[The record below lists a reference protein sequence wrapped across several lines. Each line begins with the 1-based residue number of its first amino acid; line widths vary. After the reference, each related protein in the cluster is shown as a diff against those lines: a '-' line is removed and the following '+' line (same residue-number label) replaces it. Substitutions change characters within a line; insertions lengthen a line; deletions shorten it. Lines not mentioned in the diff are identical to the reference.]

1 MFLIISL
8 YAILGLVRA
17 KRFLSYSC
25 CTEGLPLTDGVGISL
40 AGLGILLL
48 RGGDTPPTK
57 LLVAADMR
65 GGETPLQQDANAQEN
80 DADSNN

>member
-1 MFLIISL
+1 
-8 YAILGLVRA
+8 
-17 KRFLSYSC
+17 
-25 CTEGLPLTDGVGISL
+25 VGISL